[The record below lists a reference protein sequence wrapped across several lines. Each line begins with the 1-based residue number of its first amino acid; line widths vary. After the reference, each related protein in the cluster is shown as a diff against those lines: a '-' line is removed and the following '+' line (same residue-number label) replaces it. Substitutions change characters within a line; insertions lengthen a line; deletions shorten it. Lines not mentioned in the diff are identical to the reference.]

1 MLKIKRTSQLIAR
14 DVPYIMHPKQS
25 IKTLRQRYGVSDHR
39 DFASSHL
46 HEQFRTHSIDFPFVS
61 ANDLEEG
68 RVVVLESMAQH
79 YAVDSKGTVRN
90 FLPSVLEFKVRHL
103 LGQPRKE
110 NVRQEQDYFAEVKA
124 LLEDQYP
131 MPLDAAKVVEKPKT
145 VNPAQVSKTVSDRPW
160 DQAIWEDTPWAEKS
174 LVSVGWLFHKAS
186 EGLSSVSQ
194 WSDDTVKTIDQIG
207 EDPETSELMRATA
220 AALKTPARLGTGIV
234 SGVAGTAN
242 LVISPEKRQ
251 QLKDGVVHLYNNPEI
266 IKQLAKGFAEKPTY
280 QQVADVF
287 VIAGE
292 AAIPIGMAH
301 RINKASKTLDISK
314 LWSSSALD
322 HAVIGEFDD
331 LFRLKGG
338 MHGQQGFDEFL
349 DGRSSV
355 GVDYSI
361 EEVVSFGVRNDG
373 TSILMQPLPNG
384 TRRIQLPR
392 DAWASK
398 KAFESASIKMPSGD
412 RIKGI
417 KTLWPESFTADDVIA
432 ASKSVLQKNAGNT
445 TDRFLYGSYKG
456 VQVKLVRDLDT
467 GMVKTVHPTWDQ

>member
-14 DVPYIMHPKQS
+14 DVPYIMHPKQA

-46 HEQFRTHSIDFPFVS
+46 HEQYRTQSIDFPLVS
-61 ANDLEEG
+61 ANDLEDG

-131 MPLDAAKVVEKPKT
+131 MPLEAPKVVEKPKT
-145 VNPAQVSKTVSDRPW
+145 LLPTQVSKTVSDRPW

-251 QLKDGVVHLYNNPEI
+251 QLKDGVIHLYNNPEI
-266 IKQLAKGFAEKPTY
+266 IKQLAKDFAEKPTY

-292 AAIPIGMAH
+292 AAIPVNALHKLSKAGKI
-301 RINKASKTLDISK
+301 ASKVNLGVDILSDAERIGLAEVQKLIASGQKLSKGDVREFIVAAATKGRLPKDANFQDEIIRLDPSDVNSPTTGIDVIS
-314 LWSSSALD
+314 AEGN
-322 HAVIGEFDD
+322 II
-331 LFRLKGG
+331 
-338 MHGQQGFDEFL
+338 
-349 DGRSSV
+349 SV
-355 GVDYSI
+355 GGPSKGAKPERLADTLNKLEI
-361 EEVVSFGVRNDG
+361 LKAEANRRGV
-373 TSILMQPLPNG
+373 
-384 TRRIQLPR
+384 
-392 DAWASK
+392 
-398 KAFESASIKMPSGD
+398 KAQAFFEAGD
-412 RIKGI
+412 SEKF
-417 KTLWPESFTADDVIA
+417 KTLIEACQ
-432 ASKSVLQKNAGNT
+432 KSLGKENVYVFPAEYTN
-445 TDRFLYGSYKG
+445 
-456 VQVKLVRDLDT
+456 KLLSNL
-467 GMVKTVHPTWDQ
+467 KSQL